1 MKNPNFSV
9 AGRASRIQNLG
20 FTLIE
25 LLVVIS
31 IIGILAS
38 LALASYSGAQKQT
51 RDTQRKSDLN
61 QYRNAL
67 ENYAATN
74 NGLYPQCTGSTFS
87 CSCSG
92 AQSIGNICDLTTTKP
107 LNNFIS
113 SCPHDPFCPNGSCD
127 TGYNDYYYENSDDCA
142 RYILYTDLE
151 TAGYWYVCSTGKTG
165 TKTTTPTISD
175 CP

>member
-1 MKNPNFSV
+1 MKNPNFKIQNPKQIQNPKFK
-9 AGRASRIQNLG
+9 IQNLG

-38 LALASYSGAQKQT
+38 LVLASYSGAQKQT

-67 ENYAATN
+67 ENYAAAN
-74 NGLYPQCTGSTFS
+74 NGLYPLMTTPNTVD
-87 CSCSG
+87 
-92 AQSIGNICDLTTTKP
+92 NICGSGKP
-107 LNNFIS
+107 LDSKFIA
-113 SCPHDPFCPNGSCD
+113 SCPDDPIS
-127 TGYNDYYYENSDDCA
+127 TQDYYYGSSSDQT
-142 RYILYTDLE
+142 RYVLYTDLE
-151 TAGYWYVCSTGKTG
+151 TLGSAVNRGFWYVCSTGKTG
-165 TKTTTPTISD
+165 TKDGYPTISD

>member
-1 MKNPNFSV
+1 VQTKMIKIQNPCL
-9 AGRASRIQNLG
+9 AGRQAKSKIQNLG

-67 ENYAATN
+67 ENYAAAN
-74 NGLYPQCTGSTFS
+74 NGVYPSGSGQVNTICSTALYP
-87 CSCSG
+87 
-92 AQSIGNICDLTTTKP
+92 
-107 LNNFIS
+107 NFMA
-113 SCPHDPFCPNGSCD
+113 SCPDDPLSSQHYFYAS
-127 TGYNDYYYENSDDCA
+127 NSE
-142 RYILYTDLE
+142 RTKYVLYADLE
-151 TAGYWYVCSTGKTG
+151 TAGYWYVCSTGNTG
-165 TKTTTPTISD
+165 TKSSTPTISD

>member
-1 MKNPNFSV
+1 MIKSQKSKVKSQKF
-9 AGRASRIQNLG
+9 G

-38 LALASYSGAQKQT
+38 LALASYTGAQKQT

-67 ENYAATN
+67 ENYAAAN
-74 NGLYPQCTGSTFS
+74 NGVYPLMTTPNTV
-87 CSCSG
+87 
-92 AQSIGNICDLTTTKP
+92 ANICGSGKP
-107 LNNFIS
+107 LGSEFMA
-113 SCPHDPFCPNGSCD
+113 SCPDDPIS
-127 TGYNDYYYENSDDCA
+127 TQHYYYGSSSDRT
-142 RYILYTDLE
+142 RYVLYADLE

-165 TKTTTPTISD
+165 TKSTAPTISD

>member
-1 MKNPNFSV
+1 MKVWKSN
-9 AGRASRIQNLG
+9 RLG

-38 LALASYSGAQKQT
+38 LALSSYSGAQKQT

-67 ENYAATN
+67 ENYAAAN
-74 NGLYPQCTGSTFS
+74 NGVYPQMNYPNT
-87 CSCSG
+87 
-92 AQSIGNICDLTTTKP
+92 IVGNICGTGKP
-107 LNNFIS
+107 LDSKFIA
-113 SCPHDPFCPNGSCD
+113 SCPDDPL
-127 TGYNDYYYENSDDCA
+127 TGTHYYYQSSTDKTK
-142 RYILYTDLE
+142 YILYADLE
-151 TAGYWYVCSTGKTG
+151 TAGYWYVCSSGNSG
-165 TKTTTPTISD
+165 VVNSAPTVSI

>member
-1 MKNPNFSV
+1 MIK
-9 AGRASRIQNLG
+9 IQNPKSKIQKLG

-38 LALASYSGAQKQT
+38 LTLASYSGAQKQT
-51 RDTQRKSDLN
+51 RDTQRRSDLN

-67 ENYAATN
+67 ENYAAAN
-74 NGLYPQCTGSTFS
+74 NGIYPQCTGALLCSS
-87 CSCSG
+87 CG
-92 AQSIGNICDLTTTKP
+92 TANTVGNICP
-107 LNNFIS
+107 SRLNSNFIA
-113 SCPHDPFCPNGSCD
+113 SCPHDPFCPNGSCSS
-127 TGYNDYYYENSDDCA
+127 GYTDYYYQNSSDCTRYVLYA
-142 RYILYTDLE
+142 RLE

-165 TKTTTPTISD
+165 TKTSAPTISD